1 MLIFGGTTDGIA
13 PIPCVRAGVP
23 LLTGA
28 EEVRFEVVPG
38 GHLGMLT
45 GRAARRTTWQ
55 VLDEWFTLWASDRAD
70 TGTAKAPAT
79 VPAAPPAEQK
89 PSRDAI
95 GANPTRR
102 YGSGG
107 SRSLAR

>member
-1 MLIFGGTTDGIA
+1 
-13 PIPCVRAGVP
+13 
-23 LLTGA
+23 
-28 EEVRFEVVPG
+28 
-38 GHLGMLT
+38 MLT

-55 VLDEWFTLWASDRAD
+55 VLDEWFTQWASDRAD
-70 TGTAKAPAT
+70 SGTVEAPAT
-79 VPAAPPAEQK
+79 VPAAPPAEKK

-95 GANPTRR
+95 GANPNRR

>member
-1 MLIFGGTTDGIA
+1 M
-13 PIPCVRAGVP
+13 RAGVP

-28 EEVRFEVVPG
+28 EDVRFEVVPG

-55 VLDEWFTLWASDRAD
+55 VLDEWFTQWASGRAD
-70 TGTAKAPAT
+70 TDTKTPAT
-79 VPAAPPAEQK
+79 APGEPAAEKK